1 VVIKSTKIKDME
13 QKIAAKDKEKEKE
26 SRRRSKSTQKGI
38 SED

>member
-1 VVIKSTKIKDME
+1 ME